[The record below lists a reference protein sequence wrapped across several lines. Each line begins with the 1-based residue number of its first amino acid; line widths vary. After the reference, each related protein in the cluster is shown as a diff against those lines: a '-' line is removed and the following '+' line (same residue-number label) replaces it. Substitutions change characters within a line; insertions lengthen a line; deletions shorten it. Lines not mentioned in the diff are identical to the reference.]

1 MSASVDNLIL
11 CGGIF
16 HDFEATSAELARLLQ
31 PLGVNSRIEPDLQR
45 GLLGL
50 ADRPVKLLTVNAL
63 RWEMAGEKYDPYR
76 EREALVLSP
85 AAREALERHVAGGG
99 ALLGLHTAS
108 ICFSDWP
115 GWGDILGGA
124 WRWGS
129 SWHPAPETVTAT
141 PGDHALM
148 RGLEGF
154 AVQDELYHALD
165 LRPGIVTLL
174 RGSSPSGQ
182 GPQPVLWLHEYGA
195 GRVVYDSLG
204 HDVASLQQPAH
215 REALQRAVGWAL
227 GRERGA
233 KEVQHA
239 IA

>member
-1 MSASVDNLIL
+1 MSAVASNLIL

-16 HDFEATSAELARLLQ
+16 HDFGATSEELARALE
-31 PLGVNSRIEPDLQR
+31 PLGIGSRIETDLER
-45 GLLGL
+45 GLAGL
-50 ADRPVKLLTVNAL
+50 AKEPVELLTVNAL

-76 EREALVLSP
+76 EREALKLSP
-85 AAREALERHVAGGG
+85 AARDALERHVAGGG

-129 SWHPAPETVTAT
+129 SWHPAPEPVTASPT
-141 PGDHALM
+141 GHALL
-148 RGLEGF
+148 RGLQPFE
-154 AVQDELYHALD
+154 VQDELYHDLD

-174 RGSSPSGQ
+174 EGSSPSGK
-182 GPQPVLWLHEYGA
+182 GAQPVLWLHQYGD

-204 HDVASLQQPAH
+204 HDVASLRQPSHA
-215 REALQRAVGWAL
+215 EALRRAVAWAL
-227 GRERGA
+227 GRGE
-233 KEVQHA
+233 QHA
-239 IA
+239 VA

>member
-1 MSASVDNLIL
+1 VTAVASNLIL

-16 HDFEATSAELARLLQ
+16 HDFAATSRELARLLE
-31 PLGVNSRIEPDLQR
+31 PLAVRSRIEADLER
-45 GLLGL
+45 GLAGL
-50 ADRPVKLLTVNAL
+50 ADEPVDLLTVNAL

-76 EREALVLSP
+76 EREALRLSP
-85 AAREALERHVAGGG
+85 AARRALESHVAGGG

-141 PGDHALM
+141 PTGHALM
-148 RGLEGF
+148 RGLEDF
-154 AVQDELYHALD
+154 EVRDELYHDLD

-174 RGSSPSGQ
+174 EGSSPSGQ
-182 GPQPVLWLHEYGA
+182 GAQPVLWLYEYGD

-204 HDVASLQQPAH
+204 HDVSSLRQPGH
-215 REALQRAVGWAL
+215 REALRRAVAWAL
-227 GRERGA
+227 GSGA
-233 KEVQHA
+233 QYAVA
-239 IA
+239 